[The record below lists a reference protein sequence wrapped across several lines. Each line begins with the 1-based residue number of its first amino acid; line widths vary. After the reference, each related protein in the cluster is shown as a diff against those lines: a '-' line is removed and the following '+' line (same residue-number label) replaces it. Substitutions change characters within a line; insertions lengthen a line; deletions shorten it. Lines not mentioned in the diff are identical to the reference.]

1 MNEHDFKSFT
11 GSGPA
16 SRTCLIWM
24 DMDLIGEGMGPR
36 QQPGLRRRAAFDQ
49 AELSAILQ
57 GCMLGRG
64 AQTKSDQGEATV
76 PCPTD
81 MVWVH
86 TGQRPESKR
95 EVKRIFRL
103 ESSKSDAIDC
113 NMQDINVIFNEESIK
128 ARKSTV
134 GRPYTQTSFS
144 ASPRKPWCQT
154 WSRKRKGLSI
164 QDGTLGM

>member
-1 MNEHDFKSFT
+1 MILKFHWL
-11 GSGPA
+11 
-16 SRTCLIWM
+16 RTCLIWM

-36 QQPGLRRRAAFDQ
+36 QQAGLRRRAAFDQ

-81 MVWVH
+81 MVRVH
-86 TGQRPESKR
+86 TGQRLESKR
-95 EVKRIFRL
+95 EVKRVFRL

-113 NMQDINVIFNEESIK
+113 NMQEINVIFNEESIRT
-128 ARKSTV
+128 RKSRV
-134 GRPYTQTSFS
+134 RGPYTDIKSLVLHPES
-144 ASPRKPWCQT
+144 
-154 WSRKRKGLSI
+154 
-164 QDGTLGM
+164 LGARHGPGEEKV